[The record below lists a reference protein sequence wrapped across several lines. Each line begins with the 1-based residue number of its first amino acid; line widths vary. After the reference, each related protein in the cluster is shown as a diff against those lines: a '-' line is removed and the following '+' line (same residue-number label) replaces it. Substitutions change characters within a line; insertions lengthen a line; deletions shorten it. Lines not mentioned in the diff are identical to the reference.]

1 MKTISELVHAII
13 RMRETDKRMMSL
25 LAVCPNSKAVLEAAV
40 NAAAKNRSPMLFAA
54 TLNQVDR
61 DGGYTGWTQTQ
72 FVAELRSYA
81 EQIGWDGPLYP
92 CLDHGGPWLKDLH
105 RLEELT
111 FEATMNEVKQS
122 ITACLEAGYQLLHID
137 PTVDRDLP
145 ESEPVPIETVVA
157 RTIELISYAEAE
169 RERRGLPPIAY
180 EVGTEEVHGGLAD
193 LKRFHRFLQELHDSL
208 NAGNMADVWPCFVVA
223 QVGTDLHTTTFDT
236 QIARSLYK
244 IVAPLGS
251 LVKGHYTDWVDNPY
265 DYPNTGMG
273 GANVGP
279 EFTAEEYLALREL
292 CNKEETLCRNRIG
305 LSSSNLMNVLEQ
317 VVVDSG
323 RWMKWRVPEEDGLDF
338 FELSPERRAWL
349 TQTSV
354 RYIWTHP
361 KVVTSR
367 SHLYDNLA
375 YEMPDPHGYVVNRI
389 EIAID
394 KYIKAFNLSDSL
406 TIFESQI

>member
-13 RMRETDKRMMSL
+13 RMREAGKRMMSL

-81 EQIGWDGPLYP
+81 AQIGWDGPLYP

-111 FEATMNEVKQS
+111 FEETMNEVKQS

-145 ESEPVPIETVVA
+145 ENEPVPVETVIA

-169 RERRGLPPIAY
+169 RERLGLPPIAY

-193 LKRFHRFLQELHDSL
+193 LKRLHQFLQELRDGL
-208 NAGNMADVWPCFVVA
+208 DVCNMADVWPCFVVA
-223 QVGTDLHTTTFDT
+223 QVGTDLHTTTFDP

-244 IVAPLGS
+244 TVAPLGS
-251 LVKGHYTDWVDNPY
+251 LAKGHYTDWVDNPY
-265 DYPNTGMG
+265 DYPRTGMG

-279 EFTAEEYLALREL
+279 EFTAEEYLALRDL
-292 CNKEETLCRNRIG
+292 CDNEETLCRNRIG

-361 KVVTSR
+361 KVVASR

-375 YEMPDPHGYVVNRI
+375 QEMSDPHEYVVNRI

-394 KYIKAFNLSDSL
+394 KYIKAFNLYDSL
-406 TIFESQI
+406 TIFD